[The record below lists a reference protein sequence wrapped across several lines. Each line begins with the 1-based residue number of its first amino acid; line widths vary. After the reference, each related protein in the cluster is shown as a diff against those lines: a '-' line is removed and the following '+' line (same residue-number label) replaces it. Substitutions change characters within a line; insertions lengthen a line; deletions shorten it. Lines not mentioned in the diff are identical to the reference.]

1 MGVIALAKDDE
12 KERRIKMVEEKL
24 RQKEHKLT
32 PQRRATLDVLIE
44 NKSEHLS
51 TEDIYHLVKE
61 KYPDIGLA
69 TIYRTLQLF
78 DDYDIIKKLNFG
90 DGCYRYELS
99 EDKKHQHHHLICLK
113 CERVFEFDDDLLD
126 KLEAKIK
133 EERNF
138 TVLDHM
144 VKLYGYCRECKDPKK

>member
-1 MGVIALAKDDE
+1 MAKDDE